1 MCGLDG
7 SRGMEGNIF
16 PIKFFLMIP
25 GIKLQLKPVAAS
37 GLQSMERDK
46 LFFDLFKLYRQYQI
60 CSLSV

>member
-1 MCGLDG
+1 MEVCGLDG

-37 GLQSMERDK
+37 GLHVFCVCGLWLQS
-46 LFFDLFKLYRQYQI
+46 
-60 CSLSV
+60 